1 MVSIT
6 AALRLVKDDLP
17 ERLDDH
23 VREALAQCPDH
34 TWRERV
40 LNPFATI
47 YLFITQVL
55 HGNTAI
61 EHLRHLSGMTCSA
74 WAYCQARM
82 RLPLEV
88 IQQVGALIAGDL
100 FEAGQAEAR
109 WRGHRLWWADGSS
122 FSMPDTPALQA
133 RFGQPGG
140 QAQGCGFPVATLLT
154 LCSKAGYIVKAL
166 ALPLRTHE
174 ASQIRSLHDQMEP
187 HDVLVAD
194 RGFCSYV
201 HLALLLSREMH
212 AIFRIHQRQIV
223 DFTSHRKQRRQH
235 PKGQRKGKPTSAW
248 IKRLDREDQHARWFK
263 PDDRPAW
270 MTQEDYDALPDSL
283 VVREL
288 RFLARRKGFRSR
300 TITLVTTLLDP
311 QAYPAAELAEQY
323 LGRWQIEV
331 NFRHLKTTMGL
342 EALKCRTVDGV
353 LKELAIYI
361 LVYNL
366 VRHVM
371 LKAARRQGVPVD
383 RISFLDALRL
393 LESAANPNEWID
405 LIVNPAR
412 PGRVQPRVLK
422 RRKKEYPLMT
432 LPRQKLIQLLM
443 ERHLAA

>member
-109 WRGHRLWWADGSS
+109 WRGHRVWWADGSS

-154 LCSKAGYIVKAL
+154 LCSAAGYSRPSGVV
-166 ALPLRTHE
+166 P
-174 ASQIRSLHDQMEP
+174 EP
-187 HDVLVAD
+187 SGA
-194 RGFCSYV
+194 
-201 HLALLLSREMH
+201 
-212 AIFRIHQRQIV
+212 
-223 DFTSHRKQRRQH
+223 
-235 PKGQRKGKPTSAW
+235 
-248 IKRLDREDQHARWFK
+248 
-263 PDDRPAW
+263 
-270 MTQEDYDALPDSL
+270 
-283 VVREL
+283 
-288 RFLARRKGFRSR
+288 
-300 TITLVTTLLDP
+300 
-311 QAYPAAELAEQY
+311 
-323 LGRWQIEV
+323 
-331 NFRHLKTTMGL
+331 
-342 EALKCRTVDGV
+342 
-353 LKELAIYI
+353 
-361 LVYNL
+361 
-366 VRHVM
+366 
-371 LKAARRQGVPVD
+371 
-383 RISFLDALRL
+383 
-393 LESAANPNEWID
+393 
-405 LIVNPAR
+405 
-412 PGRVQPRVLK
+412 
-422 RRKKEYPLMT
+422 
-432 LPRQKLIQLLM
+432 
-443 ERHLAA
+443 